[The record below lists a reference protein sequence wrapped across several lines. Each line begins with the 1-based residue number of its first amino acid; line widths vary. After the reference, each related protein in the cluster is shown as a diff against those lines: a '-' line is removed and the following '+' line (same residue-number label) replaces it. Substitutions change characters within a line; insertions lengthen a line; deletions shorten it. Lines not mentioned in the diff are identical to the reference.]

1 MTKREDA
8 DKIAKDG
15 HIKDCV
21 RLLKELPTMEC
32 NVRLPRSTTWENI
45 IEIRTEM
52 VEEIM
57 EYWKTGKTDQ
67 IRISKSERSQKDIQ
81 HFK

>member
-1 MTKREDA
+1 MSKEKDA
-8 DKIAKDG
+8 DKIAKEG

-32 NVRLPRSTTWENI
+32 NITLPRSTSWKDI
-45 IEIRTEM
+45 IKVRTKM

-67 IRISKSERSQKDIQ
+67 ISISESKQSQKDIQ